1 MLNIGLWGGASKDI
15 STFIQQNR
23 DLEKRLT
30 ELGGR
35 KVLYSHTYYT
45 EDEFWQLYDKKWYEA
60 LRQRYS
66 ATTLPT
72 VYDKVKVDVARQL
85 QAQHLPWIR
94 RLMALWPFPGLAGIR
109 SAIRSKDYFIHRR
122 LDWMGWGLEKK

>member
-45 EDEFWQLYDKKWYEA
+45 EDEFWQLYDKKW
-60 LRQRYS
+60 
-66 ATTLPT
+66 
-72 VYDKVKVDVARQL
+72 
-85 QAQHLPWIR
+85 
-94 RLMALWPFPGLAGIR
+94 
-109 SAIRSKDYFIHRR
+109 
-122 LDWMGWGLEKK
+122 